1 MITTTTVCCGSS
13 SSGGGGD
20 GTDLTTLIF
29 AANDGD
35 ALARGVAI
43 GGFYKASG
51 PVSSAASILAGGD
64 LQPNTL
70 GIKEG
75 TITQNMGY
83 V

>member
-1 MITTTTVCCGSS
+1 MIWTSGFCCATTSNTGGS
-13 SSGGGGD
+13 
-20 GTDLTTLIF
+20 GTDLSTLIF
-29 AANDGD
+29 AANDLD
-35 ALARGVAI
+35 ATLRGVAV

-51 PVSSAASILAGGD
+51 PVSSEDSLANGGT

-83 V
+83 I